1 MREKTWLDIP
11 KENKIH
17 YFGNEIRYSEIQQNL
32 HNIGE
37 ILEGKESI
45 DFAGGNGLYLDLFN
59 NVAQNKNV
67 HVQYIDPRL
76 APTEI
81 ENSMISDTLVV
92 AELPEEI
99 TKNIINGLSD
109 KKNVIIGTLYKEEL
123 VDDSSFHK

>member
-1 MREKTWLDIP
+1 MREKPWLDIP
-11 KENKIH
+11 KENKIYH
-17 YFGNEIRYSEIQQNL
+17 FGNEISYSEIQQNL
-32 HNIGE
+32 HDIGK

-45 DFAGGNGLYLDLFN
+45 DFVGGNGLYLGLFN
-59 NVAQNKNV
+59 NVAQNKKV
-67 HVQYIDPRL
+67 RVQYIDPRL

-81 ENSMISDTLVV
+81 ENSMISDILVV

-99 TKNIINGLSD
+99 IKKITNGLSD

>member
-1 MREKTWLDIP
+1 MREKPWLDIP
-11 KENKIH
+11 KENKIYH
-17 YFGNEIRYSEIQQNL
+17 FGNEISYSEIQQNL
-32 HNIGE
+32 HDIGK

-45 DFAGGNGLYLDLFN
+45 DFVGGNGLYLDLFN
-59 NVAQNKNV
+59 NVAQNKKV
-67 HVQYIDPRL
+67 RVQYIDPRL

-81 ENSMISDTLVV
+81 ENSMISDILVV

-99 TKNIINGLSD
+99 TKKITNGLSD